1 MKFKGHETF
10 SIRKNWLSK
19 GVNGVNEKGEIF
31 TAKDNSAMDYFGLGR
46 NMVYSLRYWLN
57 AVGIAYEEKNQNKK
71 TELKFTELGYLI
83 FKYDP
88 YVQELGT
95 LWLLQHAL
103 SSNKEMA
110 TSWYF
115 FFNEFNQTEFSRDDF
130 VLALQNY
137 TGMNLSE
144 SRKEKMPPLRTFE
157 DDFDCIINTYV
168 SRYRSSQKEVDP
180 EDNMDCPLSELGLID
195 IQDKSKKIFR
205 KVIPPKQNIPPLILL
220 AVLAKNVSEYTS
232 REIPLSDIQNKK
244 CFAGKVFN
252 LDTITLMELLSDLE
266 NKDCLKIVR
275 TAGLDVVRL
284 KEGLTYTDCIEN
296 YYRGLI

>member
-19 GVNGVNEKGEIF
+19 GVRGVNEKPEIF
-31 TAKDNSAMDYFGLGR
+31 TAKDNSAMDYFGIGR

-57 AVGIAYEEKNQNKK
+57 ATGIAYEEKNAQKK
-71 TELKFTELGYLI
+71 TELKFTELGKLI
-83 FKYDP
+83 SKYDP

-103 SSNKEMA
+103 STNKELA

-115 FFNEFNQTEFSRDDF
+115 FFNEFNQNEFTRDDF

-137 TGMNLSE
+137 VSMNLNE
-144 SRKEKMPPLRTFE
+144 DKKEKLPPLRTFE

-168 SRYRSSQKEVDP
+168 SRFRSSLKEVDP
-180 EDNMDCPLSELGLID
+180 EDNMDCPLSEIGLID
-195 IQDKSKKIFR
+195 IQDKSKKMYR

-220 AVLAKNVSEYTS
+220 AVLAKNASEYTS
-232 REIPLSDIQNKK
+232 QEIPLSDIQNKK

-252 LDTITLMELLSDLE
+252 LDTITLMELLGDLE
-266 NKDCLKIVR
+266 NKDYLKIVR

-284 KEGLTYTDCIEN
+284 KDGLSYKDCVEK
-296 YYRGLI
+296 YFQGLA

>member
-19 GVNGVNEKGEIF
+19 GVRGVNEKPEIF
-31 TAKDNSAMDYFGLGR
+31 TAKDNSAMDYFGIGR

-57 AVGIAYEEKNQNKK
+57 ATGIAYEEKNAQKK
-71 TELKFTELGYLI
+71 TELKFTELGKLI
-83 FKYDP
+83 SKYDP

-103 SSNKEMA
+103 STNKELA

-115 FFNEFNQTEFSRDDF
+115 FFNEFNQNEFTRDDF

-137 TGMNLSE
+137 VSMNLNE
-144 SRKEKMPPLRTFE
+144 DKKEKLPPLRTFE

-168 SRYRSSQKEVDP
+168 SRFRSSLKEVDP
-180 EDNMDCPLSELGLID
+180 EDNMDCPLSEIGLID
-195 IQDKSKKIFR
+195 IQDKSKKMYR
-205 KVIPPKQNIPPLILL
+205 KVIPPKQNIPPLVLL
-220 AVLAKNVSEYTS
+220 AVLAKNASEYTS
-232 REIPLSDIQNKK
+232 QEIPLSDIQNKK

-252 LDTITLMELLSDLE
+252 LDTITLMELLGDLE
-266 NKDCLKIVR
+266 NKDYLKIVR

-284 KEGLTYTDCIEN
+284 KDGLSYKDCVEK
-296 YYRGLI
+296 YFQGLA